1 MIAIKHNQY
10 PTLHQPLDFAI
21 ILLAGKPLV
30 AHELKLLVGL
40 KIPDNDGSAVP
51 GGIIATSRVVVP
63 NPEVL

>member
-1 MIAIKHNQY
+1 MAAIKHFRPTNLNQS
-10 PTLHQPLDFAI
+10 LNFAI

-40 KIPDNDGSAVP
+40 QIPDDDGSAVP
-51 GGIIATSRVVVP
+51 GGIVATSRVVVP